1 MPLVLVRRFSGM
13 GRYEAVQGR
22 RVWVD
27 LEDGDTAGCGG
38 ELVGALDQAEPANI
52 GTPHGTS
59 RGKAR
64 MAA

>member
-1 MPLVLVRRFSGM
+1 M

-38 ELVGALDQAEPANI
+38 DLVGALDQAEPDEHRDPARDLARE
-52 GTPHGTS
+52 GAHGCLAQPS
-59 RGKAR
+59 C
-64 MAA
+64 